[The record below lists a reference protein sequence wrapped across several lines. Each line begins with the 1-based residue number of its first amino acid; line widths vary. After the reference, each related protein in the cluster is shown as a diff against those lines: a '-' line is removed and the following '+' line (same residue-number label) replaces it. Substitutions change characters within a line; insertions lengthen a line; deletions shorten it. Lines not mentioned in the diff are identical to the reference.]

1 VDFDFFL
8 KVVKHN
14 LKYAGE
20 YTHMNV
26 EFGGLNAI
34 LEKKTENRIS
44 IRSQGA
50 SLFIESSQDLL
61 GRCEDEIFEN
71 NINLSNFTRV
81 VVVRDIVCD
90 DSPGL
95 TELTAIVE
103 LLFTYFHMILAEE
116 NNDSP
121 ILKISRAMRMD
132 NIEIEDKVYMVLCD
146 PGSIV

>member
-1 VDFDFFL
+1 MDFDFFL
-8 KVVKHN
+8 KAVKHG
-14 LKYAGE
+14 LKYTGE
-20 YTHMNV
+20 YKHMNV

-44 IRSQGA
+44 IRSEGA

-71 NINLSNFTRV
+71 HINLSNFTRV
-81 VVVRDIVCD
+81 VLVRDLVC

-95 TELTAIVE
+95 TDLTTIVE
-103 LLFTYFHMILAEE
+103 LLFTYFHMILTEE

>member
-1 VDFDFFL
+1 MDFDFFL
-8 KVVKHN
+8 KVIKHN
-14 LKYAGE
+14 LEYAGE
-20 YTHMNV
+20 YTKMNV

-34 LEKKTENRIS
+34 LEKKSENRIS
-44 IRSQGA
+44 IRSKGA
-50 SLFIESSQDLL
+50 SLLLESSQDLL
-61 GRCEDEIFEN
+61 GRCEDEFFEN
-71 NINLSNFTRV
+71 HIHLSNFTRV
-81 VVVRDIVCD
+81 VLVRDLVC

-95 TELTAIVE
+95 TELTTIVE
-103 LLFTYFHMILAEE
+103 LLFTYFHLILTEE

>member
-1 VDFDFFL
+1 MDFDFFL
-8 KVVKHN
+8 KAVKHD
-14 LKYAGE
+14 LKYTGE
-20 YTHMNV
+20 YKHMNV

-44 IRSQGA
+44 IRSEGA

-71 NINLSNFTRV
+71 HINLSNFARV
-81 VVVRDIVCD
+81 VLVRDLVC

-95 TELTAIVE
+95 TDLTTIVE
-103 LLFTYFHMILAEE
+103 LLFTYFHMILTEE